1 MFTKTTV
8 IFAFVRMISRI
19 KKYLWRRALSKG
31 LTGRDRKRESGNL
44 ITANNVF
51 VIYDASEESQN
62 KEAEVFFEQLK
73 SLRVKV
79 KSLGY
84 AKYKIVP
91 HYCIPQLTRQFI
103 CMKELNLLGIPSK
116 SFLDDFLDEEFDLL
130 ISLDLEQNSVL
141 QYLAAMSK
149 AKFKV
154 GFNHPDNLQYFDF
167 LVGAREGDMQDYI
180 KHLIH
185 YLSIQK
191 T

>member
-1 MFTKTTV
+1 MK
-8 IFAFVRMISRI
+8 SGI
-19 KKYLWRRALSKG
+19 KKYLWRRALNKR
-31 LTGRDRKRESGNL
+31 LTGRDRKRQSASL

-51 VIYDASEESQN
+51 VIYDASEEHQN
-62 KEAEVFFEQLK
+62 KEAEVFFDQLK
-73 SLRVKV
+73 SLGVKV

-103 CMKELNLLGIPSK
+103 CMKDLNILGIPSQ
-116 SFLDDFLDEEFDLL
+116 SFLDDFIDEEFDLL
-130 ISLDLEQNSVL
+130 ISLDLDQNNIL
-141 QYLAAMSK
+141 QYLAAISK

-167 LVGAREGDMQDYI
+167 LVGARQGDMQDYI